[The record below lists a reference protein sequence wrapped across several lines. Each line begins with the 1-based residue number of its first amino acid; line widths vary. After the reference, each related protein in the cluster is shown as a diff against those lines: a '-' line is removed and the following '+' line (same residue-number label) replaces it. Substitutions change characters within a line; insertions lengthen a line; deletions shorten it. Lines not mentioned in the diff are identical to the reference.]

1 MTPEST
7 SSPRKDHSHFSEIEA
22 RFRQKSRTFM
32 QLMGIT
38 GQVFLVSA
46 LSAPFERMKLINQV
60 KPDLASY
67 GYKGLD
73 TNAQIFS
80 RVRSESPLSLFK
92 GTRVIFARNL
102 MFHLFQ
108 NTMFNKFR
116 RLGAWLFGADTT
128 GARFVSGF
136 FSSLAITSLCY
147 PYDVLKTHIQ
157 CEMGER
163 NNLFFKRIYW
173 SYRAFTNT

>member
-1 MTPEST
+1 MAPEST
-7 SSPRKDHSHFSEIEA
+7 HKPRKNNSHFTEIEA
-22 RFRQKSRTFM
+22 RFRQKSRTLM
-32 QLMGIT
+32 QLVGIT
-38 GQVFLVSA
+38 GQVFLISA

-67 GYKGLD
+67 GYKGLES
-73 TNAQIFS
+73 NAQIFN
-80 RVRSESPLSLFK
+80 RVRSESRLSMFK
-92 GTRVIFARNL
+92 GTRIIFARNM

-108 NTMFNKFR
+108 NTLFNKFR
-116 RLGAWLFGADTT
+116 RFGAWIFGADTT

-147 PYDVLKTHIQ
+147 PYDVLKTQIQ

-173 SYRAFTNT
+173 SYRVFYNA